1 VREPGEA
8 GETVT
13 EGFDRDPTWRPEAVV
28 QTASGEEMEIGSPGG
43 TAYGEVV
50 VPGAESI
57 IKTTPLP
64 HLPPPS
70 VLEGPEP
77 WKRTDLFDESD
88 VRLGLVPPPELVA
101 REVAET
107 VHSGRQVTAKEWRSD
122 WYAARFEQ
130 SGELDSDG
138 EPQLAS
144 GISRSIVERVEELV
158 RTEGVTSVPS
168 VMGRLGIDPSLR
180 VEVAS
185 VIEQSGG
192 CR

>member
-1 VREPGEA
+1 
-8 GETVT
+8 
-13 EGFDRDPTWRPEAVV
+13 
-28 QTASGEEMEIGSPGG
+28 
-43 TAYGEVV
+43 
-50 VPGAESI
+50 
-57 IKTTPLP
+57 
-64 HLPPPS
+64 
-70 VLEGPEP
+70 
-77 WKRTDLFDESD
+77 
-88 VRLGLVPPPELVA
+88 LVA